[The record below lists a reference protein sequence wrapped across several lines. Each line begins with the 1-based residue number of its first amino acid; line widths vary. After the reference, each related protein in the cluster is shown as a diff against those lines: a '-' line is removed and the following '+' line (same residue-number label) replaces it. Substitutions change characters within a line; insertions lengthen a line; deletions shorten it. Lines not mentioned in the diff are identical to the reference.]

1 MLSIHPEAETLCI
14 ALPPPRHQSALG
26 LSTCSVLLPLRLQIA
41 STVIGGG
48 RLEVPPVEQLP
59 VPDRGALPGLD
70 GYLALMR
77 DCWEASPVRR
87 PSFADIVPRV
97 R

>member
-1 MLSIHPEAETLCI
+1 M
-14 ALPPPRHQSALG
+14 
-26 LSTCSVLLPLRLQIA
+26 
-41 STVIGGG
+41 
-48 RLEVPPVEQLP
+48 EQLP